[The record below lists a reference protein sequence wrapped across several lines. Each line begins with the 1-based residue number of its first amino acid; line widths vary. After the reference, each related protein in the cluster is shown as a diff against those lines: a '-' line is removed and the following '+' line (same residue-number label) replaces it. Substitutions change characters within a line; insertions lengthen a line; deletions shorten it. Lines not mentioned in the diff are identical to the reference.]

1 MKIKIVQDVIFAHL
15 YLFLRHLFPK
25 FHCVPNYVVF
35 NSCVFSF
42 IISHIYAQIYL
53 VWFPH
58 SPLRFGSEKRIGG
71 AENQT
76 KNRFNAEI
84 IEKYCLN

>member
-25 FHCVPNYVVF
+25 FHCVPNYVVLK
-35 NSCVFSF
+35 SCVFSF
-42 IISHIYAQIYL
+42 NL